1 MRSKRDNS
9 KGKSPFE
16 ERIREIL
23 DNPKVPEDM
32 RLTQAILFIG
42 TIPDPT
48 IEKEMRSLFRGE
60 LDRKCWGFIH
70 DKQKRGLL

>member
-1 MRSKRDNS
+1 
-9 KGKSPFE
+9 
-16 ERIREIL
+16 
-23 DNPKVPEDM
+23 M